1 MYSELKKWPWQ
12 VSRDWVILLARE
24 DDSDYLSETVGKW
37 FKEVRIV
44 DCSENDILNEISFF
58 PEIIV
63 KIIEIHVNEAK
74 ISISWLK
81 IGDPDLRVLF
91 LFLRFDF

>member
-12 VSRDWVILLARE
+12 VSRDWVILLAPE

-44 DCSENDILNEISFF
+44 DCSENDILN
-58 PEIIV
+58 
-63 KIIEIHVNEAK
+63 
-74 ISISWLK
+74 
-81 IGDPDLRVLF
+81 
-91 LFLRFDF
+91 